1 MNLPE
6 DFFQNSM
13 MAIIITVVMIT
24 IRITLMKIVIL
35 RIIVVNSGF
44 KGLIQ
49 LGL

>member
-13 MAIIITVVMIT
+13 MAIIIKIVIIT
-24 IRITLMKIVIL
+24 IRITTMKIVIL
-35 RIIVVNSGF
+35 RIIVVNIGF